1 MFEQLESVRERYDAI
16 NRRLADPLIHGDLQE
31 LQRLGKEQAQLR
43 DLVQLYEA
51 YRRAERGMAEARE
64 LAEHE
69 KDPEMQ
75 AYARQEF
82 EKQQAERDRLGE
94 ELKLALVPKDPNDEK
109 DVIVEIRQ
117 GTGGEE
123 AALFAADL
131 FRMYSRYAESRHWR
145 VEIVSESP
153 SERGG
158 FKEIIFEIRG
168 RGAYSRLKFESG
180 PHRVQRVPET
190 EAQGRIHT
198 STATVVVMPEA
209 EEVEVAIDPDRLKV
223 EVFRSTGHGG
233 QSVNTTDS
241 AVRLTYLPE
250 DGSEPIVASSQDER
264 SQLKNRAKAMK
275 VLLARML
282 DRQLAER
289 QAALTQVRRS
299 AVKSGD
305 RSEKIRTYNYPEGRI
320 TDHRI
325 DFKYYK
331 LPLFVEAGDLDPV
344 IDRLIAWDQANRLS
358 EPSANGAPKAKIAS

>member
-1 MFEQLESVRERYDAI
+1 MFEQLEAVRERYDAI
-16 NRRLADPLIHGDLQE
+16 GKRLADPAVHSDLPE

-43 DLVQLYEA
+43 DLVQLYDA
-51 YRRAERGMAEARE
+51 YRRAERSMAEARE

-69 KDPEMQ
+69 KDQEMQ
-75 AYARQEF
+75 AYAWQEF
-82 EKQQAERDRLGE
+82 EKQQAERDRLAD
-94 ELKLALVPKDPNDEK
+94 ELKLALVPKDPSDEK

-117 GTGGEE
+117 GTGGDE

-131 FRMYSRYAESRHWR
+131 FRMYSRYAESRRWK
-145 VEIVSESP
+145 VELLSESVT
-153 SERGG
+153 ERGG
-158 FKEIIFEIRG
+158 FKEVIFEVHG
-168 RGAYSRLKFESG
+168 RGAYSRLKFENG

-209 EEVEVAIDPDRLKV
+209 EEVDVAIDPDRLKV

-250 DGSEPIVASSQDER
+250 DGGEPIVASSQDER

-275 VLLARML
+275 VLLARL
-282 DRQLAER
+282 LERQQEQR
-289 QAALTQVRRS
+289 QAAITQTRRS

-331 LPLFVEAGDLDPV
+331 LPQFVEQGDLDPV
-344 IDRLIAWDQANRLS
+344 IDRLIAWDQASRLA
-358 EPSANGAPKAKIAS
+358 EPAPNGAPR

>member
-1 MFEQLESVRERYDAI
+1 MFEQLEAVRERYDAI
-16 NRRLADPLIHGDLQE
+16 GKRLADPAVHSDLRE
-31 LQRLGKEQAQLR
+31 LQRLGKEHAQLR

-51 YRRAERGMAEARE
+51 YRRAERSMAEARE
-64 LAEHE
+64 LAVHE

-75 AYARQEF
+75 AYAWQEF
-82 EKQQAERDRLGE
+82 EKQQAERDRLAD
-94 ELKLALVPKDPNDEK
+94 ELKLALVPKDPSDEK

-131 FRMYSRYAESRHWR
+131 FRMYSRYAELRRWK
-145 VEIVSESP
+145 VELLSESVT
-153 SERGG
+153 ERGG
-158 FKEIIFEIRG
+158 FKEVIFEVHG
-168 RGAYSRLKFESG
+168 RGAYSRLKFENG

-209 EEVEVAIDPDRLKV
+209 EEVDVAIEPDRLKV

-250 DGSEPIVASSQDER
+250 DGAEPIVASSQDER

-275 VLLARML
+275 VLLARL
-282 DRQLAER
+282 LERQQEQR
-289 QAALTQVRRS
+289 QAAITQTRRS

-331 LPLFVEAGDLDPV
+331 LPQFVEQGDLDPV
-344 IDRLIAWDQANRLS
+344 IDRLIAWDQANRLA
-358 EPSANGAPKAKIAS
+358 EPAPNGAPR

>member
-1 MFEQLESVRERYDAI
+1 MFEQLEAVRARYLAI
-16 NRRLADPLIHGDLQE
+16 GERLADPAIHADLGE
-31 LQRLGKEQAQLR
+31 LQRLGREQAQLR
-43 DLVQLYEA
+43 DLVHLYEG
-51 YRRAERGMAEARE
+51 YRAAERAMTDARE

-69 KDPEMQ
+69 RDAEMQ

-82 EKQQAERDRLGE
+82 DKQQAERDRLQAQ
-94 ELKLALVPKDPNDEK
+94 LKLALTPKDPNDQK

-117 GTGGEE
+117 GTGGDE
-123 AALFAADL
+123 ASLFAADL
-131 FRMYSRYAESRHWR
+131 FRMYSRYAEARRWK
-145 VEIVSESP
+145 VDIVSESVT
-153 SERGG
+153 ERGG
-158 FKEIIFEIRG
+158 FKEVIFEVRG

-180 PHRVQRVPET
+180 VHRVQRVPET

-198 STATVVVMPEA
+198 STATVVVLPEA
-209 EEVEVAIDPDRLKV
+209 EDVEVAVDPDRLKV

-241 AVRLTYLPE
+241 AVRLTYTPE
-250 DGSEPIVASSQDER
+250 DGGDPIVASSQDER

-275 VLLARML
+275 VLLARIL
-282 DRQLAER
+282 DRQQAKQ
-289 QAALTQVRRS
+289 QAALTQARRS
-299 AVKSGD
+299 AVGTGD

-331 LPLFVEAGDLDPV
+331 LPQFVEAGDMDPV

-358 EPSANGAPKAKIAS
+358 EPPNGAKRA

>member
-1 MFEQLESVRERYDAI
+1 MFEQLDAVRERYDAI
-16 NRRLADPLIHGDLQE
+16 TQRLADPSIHSDLKE

-51 YRRAERGMAEARE
+51 YRRAERSMREARE
-64 LAEHE
+64 LADHE
-69 KDPEMQ
+69 RDPEMQ

-82 EKQQAERDRLGE
+82 ENQQAVRDRLGQ

-131 FRMYSRYAESRHWR
+131 YRMYSRYAESRRWK
-145 VEIVSESP
+145 VEIVSESVT
-153 SERGG
+153 ERGG
-158 FKEIIFEIRG
+158 FKEVIFEVRG
-168 RGAYSRLKFESG
+168 RGAYSRLKFENG
-180 PHRVQRVPET
+180 VHRVQRVPET

-198 STATVVVMPEA
+198 STATVVVLPEA
-209 EEVEVAIDPDRLKV
+209 EEVEIAIDPDRLKV

-241 AVRLTYLPE
+241 AVRLTYMPE
-250 DGSEPIVASSQDER
+250 DGDEPIVASSQDER
-264 SQLKNRAKAMK
+264 SQIKNRAKAMK
-275 VLLARML
+275 VLLARIN
-282 DRQLAER
+282 DRQMAKQ
-289 QAALTQVRRS
+289 QAALTQARRS
-299 AVKSGD
+299 AVGSGD

-325 DFKYYK
+325 DLKYYK
-331 LPLFVEAGDLDPV
+331 LPQFVEQGDLDPV

-358 EPSANGAPKAKIAS
+358 EPTPNGSPR

>member
-1 MFEQLESVRERYDAI
+1 MFEQLDAVRERYDAI
-16 NRRLADPLIHGDLQE
+16 TQRLADPAVHSDLKE

-43 DLVQLYEA
+43 DLVQLYDA
-51 YRRAERGMAEARE
+51 YRRAERSMTEARE

-69 KDPEMQ
+69 RDPEMQ

-82 EKQQAERDRLGE
+82 DKQQVEHERLAQ

-109 DVIVEIRQ
+109 DVIIEIRQ
-117 GTGGEE
+117 GTGGDE

-131 FRMYSRYAESRHWR
+131 FRMYSRYAESRRWK
-145 VEIVSESP
+145 VDIVSESVT
-153 SERGG
+153 ERGG
-158 FKEIIFEIRG
+158 FKEVIFEVRG
-168 RGAYSRLKFESG
+168 RGAYSRLKFENG
-180 PHRVQRVPET
+180 VHRVQRVPET

-198 STATVVVMPEA
+198 STATVVVLPEA
-209 EEVEVAIDPDRLKV
+209 EDVEVAIDPDRLKV

-241 AVRLTYLPE
+241 AVRLTYTPE
-250 DGSEPIVASSQDER
+250 DGGEPIVASSQDER

-275 VLLARML
+275 VLLARIL

-289 QAALTQVRRS
+289 QAALTQARRS
-299 AVKSGD
+299 AVGTGD

-325 DFKYYK
+325 DLKYYK
-331 LPLFVEAGDLDPV
+331 LSQFVQEGDLDPV

-358 EPSANGAPKAKIAS
+358 EPTPNGAPR